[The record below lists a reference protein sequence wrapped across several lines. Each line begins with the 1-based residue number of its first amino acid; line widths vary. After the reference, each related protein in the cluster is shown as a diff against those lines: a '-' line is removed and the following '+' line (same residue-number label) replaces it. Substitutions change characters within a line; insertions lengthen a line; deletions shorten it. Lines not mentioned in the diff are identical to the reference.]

1 MIAAMRRT
9 WSTFALVL
17 ACLGLGGCG
26 APKPAPR
33 HPDGCQAVTPEQGHD
48 LEIYLA
54 VVRDGKQRPLC
65 PGEVLTEADV
75 LWINVDL
82 DLASHVRMV
91 FIAPDGQ
98 AGELVRQDEADQ
110 TRQATF
116 RAPEGLLAHAPGEAQ
131 LFVVA
136 SQTPLEES
144 DPTMQM
150 MLDVIRDTG
159 TLVDRDGSLRPP
171 PPGTA
176 PPPDMLKL
184 DTSENLFANFDE
196 HGVVMLAISLRTGA

>member
-1 MIAAMRRT
+1 MRLT
-9 WSTFALVL
+9 WGSFAIVLV
-17 ACLGLGGCG
+17 CLGLGSCG

-33 HPDGCQAVTPEQGHD
+33 RPDGCQTVAPEQGHG

-54 VVRDGKQRPLC
+54 VARDEKPRPLC
-65 PGEVLTEADV
+65 PGEVLHETDA
-75 LWINVDL
+75 LWISVDL
-82 DLASHVRMV
+82 DIASYVRMV

-98 AGELVRQDEADQ
+98 AGELARQDEADQ

-116 RAPEGLLAHAPGEAQ
+116 RAPKGLLAHAPGEAQ

-144 DPTMQM
+144 DATMQM

-159 TLVDRDGSLRPP
+159 TLVDRDGALHPP
-171 PPGTA
+171 PAGSAA
-176 PPPDMLKL
+176 PPEMLKL
-184 DTSENLFANFDE
+184 ETSKNLFADFDD
-196 HGVVMLAISLRTGA
+196 HGVAMLAISLRTDL